1 MEYLWWLDG
10 WLTEWIS
17 DLMTQ
22 RLTQPNLAY
31 ASKKLICI
39 WRFYHLRIIFSRA
52 TRPQGQS
59 LVIFAFGK
67 NWLKLLSSVTKRSVT
82 VVQLDT
88 LCAVKIQSPNKKLDY
103 ALDVFI
109 SYFAFHPDI
118 VRVQVAWLYITW
130 LHKIIIMKKHH
141 IDKTLFFYE
150 VHNHHVKRKCTLHLI
165 GC

>member
-1 MEYLWWLDG
+1 MDTIRPYWAILGNIGQYWTILDNIWQCMNIFANIWQYMEYLWWLDG
-10 WLTEWIS
+10 WLTEWLS

-39 WRFYHLRIIFSRA
+39 WRFYHLRIIFSRV

-82 VVQLDT
+82 VVQLDK
-88 LCAVKIQSPNKKLDY
+88 LCAVKIQSPNKKLD
-103 ALDVFI
+103 
-109 SYFAFHPDI
+109 
-118 VRVQVAWLYITW
+118 
-130 LHKIIIMKKHH
+130 
-141 IDKTLFFYE
+141 
-150 VHNHHVKRKCTLHLI
+150 
-165 GC
+165 